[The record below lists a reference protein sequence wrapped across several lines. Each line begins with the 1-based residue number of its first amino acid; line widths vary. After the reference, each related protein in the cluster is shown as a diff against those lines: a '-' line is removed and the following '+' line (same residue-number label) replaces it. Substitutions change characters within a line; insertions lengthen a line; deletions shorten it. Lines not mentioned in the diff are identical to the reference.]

1 MKYENQTT
9 HILTRTYLVLV
20 IWNHIYIIDMKDIL
34 LIYSGSCPN
43 YKATRQMLEEIGLA
57 FIEIN
62 QDDLHEG
69 CFGKNFSS
77 PTLLVDNDIVIFGGE
92 TDSSYGACT
101 TSLPDKED
109 LRNLLNGLT

>member
-1 MKYENQTT
+1 
-9 HILTRTYLVLV
+9 
-20 IWNHIYIIDMKDIL
+20 MKDIS

-92 TDSSYGACT
+92 TDSSGWCLYHKPARQGRSKKPTQRTNLNFCKASVKPH
-101 TSLPDKED
+101 SLKEFS
-109 LRNLLNGLT
+109 